1 MQELINEVYQLIS
14 AVPVTGDYVDVMAEV
29 RGKLRQVY
37 KILGK
42 KESDAQIEQED
53 ENG

>member
-1 MQELINEVYQLIS
+1 MQELINEIYQLIS
-14 AVPVTGDYVDVMAEV
+14 AVPVTGDYVDVMAGA

-37 KILGK
+37 KILG
-42 KESDAQIEQED
+42 EQENDVQIEQEE